1 MSIGFPI
8 EQDEESMPFSI
19 LVCIKAI
26 PDLASG
32 EPMAI
37 AGPWIDETAIGW
49 CMNHY
54 DAHALEAALA
64 IKDAATDVTVD
75 VLSAGPDRVRNPIRR
90 AVAMGADSGIHLA
103 VNAVGRLAPATAA
116 LSIARFA
123 RTKKYDLILTGAMSE
138 DAMHGL
144 TGPMIAA
151 ALDLPCA
158 AAAVEIALDL
168 PDRSLT
174 ATCEMEGGMAEI
186 VRLSC
191 PSLVTVQTGCRIPR
205 YPSLSNTL
213 RSRRQAIERI
223 VPAVTVDHTP
233 PVDILGTAFPQQ
245 TTSCQV
251 IEGTLIEKAD
261 TLLRL
266 FNDNGWLK

>member
-1 MSIGFPI
+1 MRIGSPVKKDGEF
-8 EQDEESMPFSI
+8 MAFSI
-19 LVCIKAI
+19 LVCVKTV
-26 PDLASG
+26 PTLTSG
-32 EPMAI
+32 SPLVF
-37 AGPWIDETAIGW
+37 AGPWVDETAVSW

-64 IKDAATDVTVD
+64 IRDAADDVTVD
-75 VLSAGPDRVRNPIRR
+75 ALSVGPDRVRDTIRR
-90 AVAMGADSGIHLA
+90 AVAMGADTGIHL
-103 VNAVGRLAPATAA
+103 VMNNVGRIAPSTVAP
-116 LSIARFA
+116 SIAHFA
-123 RTKKYDLILTGAMSE
+123 RTRKYDLILTGAISE
-138 DAMHGL
+138 DDMHGI

-168 PDRSLT
+168 TGRSLT

-186 VRLSC
+186 VRLPC
-191 PSLVTVQTGCRIPR
+191 PALVTVQTGPRIPR

-213 RSRRQAIERI
+213 RSRRQAVEQV
-223 VPAVTVDHTP
+223 VPTDTANHLP
-233 PVDILGTAFPQQ
+233 PVDTLNVAYPQQ
-245 TTSCQV
+245 TSACRY

-261 TLLRL
+261 TLLQL

>member
-1 MSIGFPI
+1 MA
-8 EQDEESMPFSI
+8 FSI
-19 LVCIKAI
+19 LVCIKAV
-26 PDLASG
+26 PDLAPG
-32 EPMAI
+32 GPLAI

-64 IKDAATDVTVD
+64 IKDTATDVTVD
-75 VLSAGPDRVRNPIRR
+75 VVSAGPDRVRDTIRR
-90 AVAMGADSGIHLA
+90 AVAMGADAGIHLA
-103 VNAVGRLAPATAA
+103 VTAVRRLAPATTA

-123 RTKKYDLILTGAMSE
+123 RTKKYDLILTGAISE
-138 DAMHGL
+138 DEMHGI

-186 VRLSC
+186 VRLPC
-191 PSLVTVQTGCRIPR
+191 PALVTVQTGRRTPR

-213 RSRRQAIERI
+213 RSRRQAIEQA
-223 VPAVTVDHTP
+223 VPAETAVSAPLVDTVTVD
-233 PVDILGTAFPQQ
+233 FPQQ
-245 TTSCQV
+245 RSSCQIV
-251 IEGTLIEKAD
+251 EGTRIEKAD

-266 FNDNGWLK
+266 FNLSGWLK